1 MGIPRRQASVGASG
15 CLEAEAPCVLL
26 AAWQQQYPGE
36 IKRERVRLTQMG
48 DERAGGS
55 VSGMVHFQDS
65 DGGARYEV
73 ALEVIG
79 GARRPESHQQQFC
92 VADLRVLRTY
102 KAVNN
107 DQHVWFYLG

>member
-1 MGIPRRQASVGASG
+1 MR
-15 CLEAEAPCVLL
+15 L
-26 AAWQQQYPGE
+26 A
-36 IKRERVRLTQMG
+36 QMG

-73 ALEVIG
+73 ALQVIG